1 MNRGTVKWFNVVR
14 GFGFIIGDDG
24 NEYFFHYSNI
34 EGEGFKKVH
43 DNEDV
48 EFEPSKNE
56 KGFIALNVQKHEWK
70 KVASQ
75 LDDKKQPIYMT
86 LDEVEKWLND
96 RINEEKK
103 EQLLKDKLNKYKSIL
118 KYPQYAEWCKDV
130 VFDTL
135 NRFRTKGSKW
145 LINEDRT
152 FIESEVFNPKSELY
166 AFTEY
171 NVSNILDELHIHKF
185 YNMPILEEIRIAFSE
200 IYYKKYEELN
210 ADVLEKEVDDGEYI
224 LQDLVGDGELTEN
237 DLLEIAFN
245 DIGIDGL
252 KKFILNVED

>member
-1 MNRGTVKWFNVVR
+1 MEQREIILRQKLSKHSYKLKGANERFIVKGTYT
-14 GFGFIIGDDG
+14 D
-24 NEYFFHYSNI
+24 
-34 EGEGFKKVH
+34 
-43 DNEDV
+43 
-48 EFEPSKNE
+48 
-56 KGFIALNVQKHEWK
+56 
-70 KVASQ
+70 KVASP
-75 LDDKKQPIYMT
+75 LDDKKQPVYMT

-96 RINEEKK
+96 RINEEKQK
-103 EQLLKDKLNKYKSIL
+103 EKLWKDKLNEYKSIL
-118 KYPQYAEWCKDV
+118 KYPQYAEWCKNV

-152 FIESEVFNPKSELY
+152 FIESEVFNLKSELY

-185 YNMPILEEIRIAFSE
+185 YNIPILEEIRIAFSE

-210 ADVLEKEVDDGEYI
+210 ADILEKEVDDGEFI

-245 DIGIDGL
+245 DIGVDGL
-252 KKFILNVED
+252 KKFILE

>member
-1 MNRGTVKWFNVVR
+1 
-14 GFGFIIGDDG
+14 
-24 NEYFFHYSNI
+24 
-34 EGEGFKKVH
+34 
-43 DNEDV
+43 
-48 EFEPSKNE
+48 
-56 KGFIALNVQKHEWK
+56 
-70 KVASQ
+70 
-75 LDDKKQPIYMT
+75 MT

-96 RINEEKK
+96 RINEEKQK
-103 EQLLKDKLNKYKSIL
+103 EQLWKDKLNKYKSIL

-210 ADVLEKEVDDGEYI
+210 ADILEKEVDDGEYI

-237 DLLEIAFN
+237 DLLEVAFN

-252 KKFILNVED
+252 KKFILNMED

>member
-1 MNRGTVKWFNVVR
+1 MEQREIILRQKLGKHGYKLKGANERFFVKGTYT
-14 GFGFIIGDDG
+14 D
-24 NEYFFHYSNI
+24 
-34 EGEGFKKVH
+34 
-43 DNEDV
+43 
-48 EFEPSKNE
+48 
-56 KGFIALNVQKHEWK
+56 

-96 RINEEKK
+96 RINEEKQK
-103 EQLLKDKLNKYKSIL
+103 EQLWKDKLNKYKSIL

-210 ADVLEKEVDDGEYI
+210 ADILEKEVDDGEYI

-252 KKFILNVED
+252 KKFILNMKD

>member
-1 MNRGTVKWFNVVR
+1 MEQREIILRQKLGKHGYKLKGANERFFVKGTYT
-14 GFGFIIGDDG
+14 D
-24 NEYFFHYSNI
+24 
-34 EGEGFKKVH
+34 
-43 DNEDV
+43 
-48 EFEPSKNE
+48 
-56 KGFIALNVQKHEWK
+56 

-96 RINEEKK
+96 RINEEKQK
-103 EQLLKDKLNKYKSIL
+103 EQLWKDKLNKYKSIL

-200 IYYKKYEELN
+200 IYYKKYEEL
-210 ADVLEKEVDDGEYI
+210 
-224 LQDLVGDGELTEN
+224 
-237 DLLEIAFN
+237 
-245 DIGIDGL
+245 
-252 KKFILNVED
+252 KKKWTMESIFYRIW

>member
-1 MNRGTVKWFNVVR
+1 MEQREIILRQQLGKHSYKLKGANERFFVKCTYT
-14 GFGFIIGDDG
+14 D
-24 NEYFFHYSNI
+24 
-34 EGEGFKKVH
+34 
-43 DNEDV
+43 
-48 EFEPSKNE
+48 
-56 KGFIALNVQKHEWK
+56 
-70 KVASQ
+70 KVASP
-75 LDDKKQPIYMT
+75 LDD
-86 LDEVEKWLND
+86 
-96 RINEEKK
+96 
-103 EQLLKDKLNKYKSIL
+103 
-118 KYPQYAEWCKDV
+118 WCKNV

-152 FIESEVFNPKSELY
+152 FIESEVFNLKSELY

-210 ADVLEKEVDDGEYI
+210 ADILEKEVDDGEFI

-245 DIGIDGL
+245 DIGVDGL
-252 KKFILNVED
+252 KKFILE